1 MKHILAASCLLALLS
16 VNGIASEK
24 GPEIQVIDGKVSIH
38 AESVTLSRF
47 LHLLDAA
54 TGMTSKVSPEFANQK
69 ISVRLDGLDLNT
81 AIRKSFQGQPW
92 NYAIVPGKGITII
105 DRAQAVN
112 ASSGGSM
119 SSPIQ
124 MYTSE
129 SRSDVPP
136 SPLTNTTPFPQSAP
150 PPAPVNAGGAPAGAT
165 GLPAAAGATPTPAP
179 LFQPIGGSLAAPLPS
194 AQPAGR

>member
-1 MKHILAASCLLALLS
+1 MKRILAGSCLMAMLAAY
-16 VNGIASEK
+16 GIASQK
-24 GPEIQVIDGKVSIH
+24 GPEIQIIDGKVSIH

-92 NYAIVPGKGITII
+92 NYSIVSGKGITII
-105 DRAQAVN
+105 DRAQSVA
-112 ASSGGSM
+112 APTAGGLSL
-119 SSPIQ
+119 PIQ
-124 MYTSE
+124 SYAN
-129 SRSDVPP
+129 DVRTDTPP
-136 SPLTNTTPFPQSAP
+136 SPLTNATPFPP
-150 PPAPVNAGGAPAGAT
+150 PSQPTSTANGGG
-165 GLPAAAGATPTPAP
+165 AAGAVGFPAAPGGTPAPAP
-179 LFQPIGGSLAAPLPS
+179 LFQPIGGSLATPLPS